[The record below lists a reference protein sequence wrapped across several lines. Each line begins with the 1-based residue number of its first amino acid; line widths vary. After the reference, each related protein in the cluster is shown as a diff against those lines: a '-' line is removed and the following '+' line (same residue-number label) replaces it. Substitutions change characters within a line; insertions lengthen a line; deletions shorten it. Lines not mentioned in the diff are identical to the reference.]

1 MFQIPNVLSE
11 EAVDRLISK
20 GGNLFEQAV
29 PMVLYSSGALLTE
42 LVRFR
47 LLDIE
52 WRIPGTRSGYVRYYP
67 ETNPARVA
75 LLNSKTLELLRSYI
89 AEKPPKGPWLFEKED
104 GSPYEAGEILVL
116 LNRLAER
123 AKLGEIGPTDL
134 RDAMYTHCLERG
146 GDPAALDQILGPVPL
161 GDAAQYACR
170 KRVRDQYYHPPLAK
184 KAGQ

>member
-1 MFQIPNVLSE
+1 MFRIPTVLSE
-11 EAVDRLISK
+11 EAVDRLVSV
-20 GGNLFEQAV
+20 GGNLLEQAV

-47 LLDIE
+47 LLDVE
-52 WRIPGTRSGYVRYYP
+52 WRISGRRSGYVHYYP
-67 ETNPARVA
+67 ETNPTRVA
-75 LLNSKTLELLRSYI
+75 FLNSKTLELLRSYI

-104 GSPYEAGEILVL
+104 GSPYEAEEMLAL
-116 LNRLAER
+116 LNRLAQK
-123 AKLGEIGPTDL
+123 AKLGEIGPTTL

-161 GDAAQYACR
+161 GEAAQYARR
-170 KRVRDQYYHPPLAK
+170 KRVRDHYYHPPLAK